1 MENLHLVS
9 LEVYILVFVV
19 GSLLAADLEVSRG
32 TRSVL
37 NRTAPWD
44 CFEMQSLVICRFIW
58 ELKQRRRR
66 RQRERQKAIGLD

>member
-44 CFEMQSLVICRFIW
+44 CFEINLLSSVVSFGSLSNDDGDVN
-58 ELKQRRRR
+58 ENGKKQ
-66 RQRERQKAIGLD
+66 LV